1 MKCRYQICNTIFS
14 AMMKLM
20 SDGYPNSE
28 LPKSYDEAM
37 EYLKELGLGYEN
49 VHVCKNNCVLFRNVN
64 AKMNECPVCKESRWK
79 DETSSKRV
87 PHMVLRHFPL
97 LPRLKR
103 IFASKQTSEETQWY
117 KKVRKPVANVMSHPA
132 DGETWKDFDRKYLGF
147 ADDPRNLRLALATDG
162 FNPFGNMSTQLVCG
176 QCL

>member
-1 MKCRYQICNTIFS
+1 
-14 AMMKLM
+14 M

-37 EYLKELGLGYEN
+37 KYLKELGLGYEN
-49 VHVCKNNCVLFRNVN
+49 IHVCKNNCVLFRNVN

-87 PHMVLRHFPL
+87 PHKVLRHFPL

-103 IFASKQTSEETQWY
+103 IFA
-117 KKVRKPVANVMSHPA
+117 KVPHIVS
-132 DGETWKDFDRKYLGF
+132 TF
-147 ADDPRNLRLALATDG
+147 AASPPLERSYVELLKGACVPPGLLSLHIPKVIHAAFTH
-162 FNPFGNMSTQLVCG
+162 L
-176 QCL
+176 CL